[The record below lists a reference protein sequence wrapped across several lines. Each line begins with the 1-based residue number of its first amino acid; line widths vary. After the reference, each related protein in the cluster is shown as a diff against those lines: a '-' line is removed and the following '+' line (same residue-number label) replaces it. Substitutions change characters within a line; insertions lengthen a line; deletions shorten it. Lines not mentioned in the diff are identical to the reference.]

1 MTTYDQIKERLD
13 TYDTLRRD
21 TTDEAWRS
29 NKVFWDNVES
39 DLRWTMSQ
47 LALLHTPDGVGNDE
61 DKSQTTSLV

>member
-13 TYDTLRRD
+13 TYDKLRRD

-39 DLRWTMSQ
+39 DLRWAMSQ
-47 LALLHTPDGVGNDE
+47 LALLQTSDGVGNDE
-61 DKSQTTSLV
+61 DESQATSLV